1 MNLNIPI
8 YYFKPSFIQI
18 INKNILENSIIKSSK
33 EITNKIIKSNKKTNK
48 YFSKYIDRYS
58 YISYSLLNNIFLYY
72 YSSSLTD
79 LLFNLIK
86 ISSYNNNLP
95 LSSISSFSL
104 SKTLYLM
111 SKFIQPIFLE
121 KIRTKKCGIIFIK
134 SIKFSN
140 VLLKLLYMIKDDFMY
155 YDLLDYLF
163 GIMTVT
169 NNNKKDNENLE
180 LYLSF
185 VLFFIIISY
194 QCYQRIKQKEIK
206 KMKEIKS
213 QIKIINE
220 IKKKEVIPIP
230 DLKYYLLKN
239 KNFSK
244 LINNKKGLCLICHK
258 KFNSP
263 TAIKC
268 CGGVF
273 CFKCIYNYLIIHQ
286 KCFLCLQKLFI
297 DKNDIKNI
305 LIKIYP

>member
-1 MNLNIPI
+1 MNLNIQI

-33 EITNKIIKSNKKTNK
+33 EITNKIIKNNKKANK
-48 YFSKYIDRYS
+48 YFSKYIDKYS

-121 KIRTKKCGIIFIK
+121 KIRTKKFGIIFIK
-134 SIKFSN
+134 GIKISN
-140 VLLKLLYMIKDDFMY
+140 VLLKLLYMIKDDFIY

-163 GIMTVT
+163 GIMTVK
-169 NNNKKDNENLE
+169 NNNIKENENLDI
-180 LYLSF
+180 YLSF
-185 VLFFIIISY
+185 VIFFIIISY
-194 QCYQRIKQKEIK
+194 QCYQKIKQKEIK

-220 IKKKEVIPIP
+220 IKKKEVIPTP
-230 DLKYYLLKN
+230 NLKYYLLKN
-239 KNFSK
+239 KNFSR
-244 LINNKKGLCLICHK
+244 LINNKKGLCLICNK

-268 CGGVF
+268 CGGVY
-273 CFKCIYNYLIIHQ
+273 CFECIYNYLIIHR

-297 DKNDIKNI
+297 DKNDIKKI